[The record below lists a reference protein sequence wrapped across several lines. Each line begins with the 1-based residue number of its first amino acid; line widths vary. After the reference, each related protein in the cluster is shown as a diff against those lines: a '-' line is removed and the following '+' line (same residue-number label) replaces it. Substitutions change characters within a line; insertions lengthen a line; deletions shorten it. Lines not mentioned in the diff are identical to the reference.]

1 VNLTRRLILGAAIV
15 LAALVLAVVA
25 IAGGRLHDRLVREKT
40 SELVRTA
47 LLVGSSWTRAADA
60 DSLADAAGRALG
72 YRVTLIDPAGTVVG
86 DSEFEREA
94 LPRLDNHLARPE
106 IRAAADEGEGMDTR
120 ESASAGRPTI
130 YAATRHQQGY
140 VRLGIETAGFEAIVV
155 GARRDVLVAGLFG
168 LLATLVLAG
177 VFAHGVTRP
186 VVELRNVAR
195 ELAAGDLTV
204 RPSLSAPAE
213 IGDLAA
219 AIHRMA
225 EQLAARLEALREDDA
240 LMNALFDTL
249 NEGVLAVDDRGAVV
263 RINDRGRHYLRVTEP
278 VPFPRERLPR
288 NAVLRQALEGAI
300 GGSAAET
307 TELQIGAST
316 YAVSAQPL
324 PGGGAVVT
332 LFDLTPLRRLEAVRR
347 DFVANVSH
355 ELKTP
360 LTVIGGFAE
369 TLLDP
374 ELSTEERR
382 RFAETVLASATRMR
396 RIVDDLLDL
405 SRIES
410 GKWTPELVPLPLVD
424 VVRDALGSI
433 GEDADARGI
442 RLRNLVPPGLTVTAD
457 ATAMRQVLTNLAANA
472 VRHTLSG
479 TVTVDAEKTEGA
491 EVRIDVSDTGV
502 GIAAE
507 HLPRIFERFY
517 RVDHARSREEGGT
530 GLGLAIVRHL
540 VEAHGGRVGAAS
552 VPGEGTTISL
562 WLPDPG

>member
-25 IAGGRLHDRLVREKT
+25 VAGGRLHDRLVREKT

-47 LLVGSSWTRAADA
+47 QLVGSSWTEDADA

-86 DSEFEREA
+86 DSEFASEA
-94 LPRLDNHLARPE
+94 LHRLENHLARPE
-106 IRAAADEGEGMDTR
+106 IRAAGAGGAGMDTR
-120 ESASAGRPTI
+120 ESASAGRPTM
-130 YAATRHQQGY
+130 YAALRHPQGY
-140 VRLGIETAGFEAIVV
+140 VRLGIETAGFEEIVA
-155 GARRDVLVAGLFG
+155 GARRDVLIAGLFG

-225 EQLAARLEALREDDA
+225 EQLAARLDALREDDA

-249 NEGVLAVDDRGAVV
+249 NEGVLAVDERGAVV
-263 RINDRGRHYLRVTEP
+263 RINDRGRDYLRVTEP
-278 VPFPRERLPR
+278 VPFPRDRLPR

-300 GGSAAET
+300 AGSAAET
-307 TELQIGAST
+307 TELQVGGRT
-316 YAVSAQPL
+316 YAISAQPL
-324 PGGGAVVT
+324 PAGGAVVT

-360 LTVIGGFAE
+360 LTVISGYAE

-374 ELSTEERR
+374 ELPSEERR
-382 RFAETVLASATRMR
+382 RFTETVLASATRMR

-410 GKWTPELVPLPLVD
+410 GKWTPEMVSLPLVD
-424 VVRDALGSI
+424 VVREALKAVEQDAT
-433 GEDADARGI
+433 AHGI
-442 RLRNLVPPGLTVTAD
+442 ALRNEVPPELSVNAD
-457 ATAMRQVLTNLAANA
+457 ATAMRQVIGNLVANA
-472 VRHTLSG
+472 VRHTTSG
-479 TVTVDAEKTEGA
+479 TVTVQSRVEGA
-491 EVRIDVSDTGV
+491 EVRIDVRDTGT
-502 GIAAE
+502 GIAPE

-540 VEAHGGRVGAAS
+540 VEAHGGRVGATS
-552 VPGEGTTISL
+552 VPNEGTTISL
-562 WLPDPG
+562 WFPEQG